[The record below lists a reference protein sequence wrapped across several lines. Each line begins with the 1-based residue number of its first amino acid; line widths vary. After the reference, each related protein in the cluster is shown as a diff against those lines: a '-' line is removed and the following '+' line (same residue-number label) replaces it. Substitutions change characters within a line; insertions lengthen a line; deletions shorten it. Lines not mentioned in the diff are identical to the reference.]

1 MKRLKDVKH
10 ARTGPTGK
18 MSADPFQ
25 GSGNH
30 AKFLIRQLD
39 NVRTAVVG
47 NVMKHLMTTQV
58 NYIPYLIQPTKLSI
72 IFIRYFVNVFIRMK
86 FSLDALPYERLE
98 DGEETTQGIDKPV
111 RNLSTN
117 ELIDG
122 SPIMNINNIKLHL
135 NLSKPLEKIRNQ
147 LAALQ
152 NEKQG
157 SFQRI

>member
-1 MKRLKDVKH
+1 
-10 ARTGPTGK
+10 
-18 MSADPFQ
+18 
-25 GSGNH
+25 
-30 AKFLIRQLD
+30 
-39 NVRTAVVG
+39 
-47 NVMKHLMTTQV
+47 
-58 NYIPYLIQPTKLSI
+58 
-72 IFIRYFVNVFIRMK
+72 MK

-117 ELIDG
+117 EVIDV

-147 LAALQ
+147 LAAMK

-157 SFQRI
+157 SFQMI